1 MTKITYPW
9 IISVAVLSLVPL
21 LECEKIFQFGAY
33 LLRMTLLLLGWI
45 EEERWFVFPIVMQ
58 LSCRKRT
65 NYKSKTHAI
74 LYSLAEKEILLLR
87 PSSAAAVCDVPMLSE
102 PASRV
107 TQYHQDRK
115 NRLFCIFFQSRHHF
129 RAFAQIEINQRFEN
143 PQKRKSKN
151 SGFLASDNIS
161 K

>member
-1 MTKITYPW
+1 
-9 IISVAVLSLVPL
+9 
-21 LECEKIFQFGAY
+21 
-33 LLRMTLLLLGWI
+33 MTLLLLGWI

-65 NYKSKTHAI
+65 NYKSKAHAI
-74 LYSLAEKEILLLR
+74 LYPRSRGGDFTTATVLR
-87 PSSAAAVCDVPMLSE
+87 WICVWRADAKRAQ
-102 PASRV
+102 V

-129 RAFAQIEINQRFEN
+129 RPFAQIEINQRFQN

-151 SGFLASDNIS
+151 SNFLASDNIS
-161 K
+161 KYIWWSKRWFFLASAAN